1 MEGGIKDDIIST
13 FSSHPPPPLPYLPQN
28 LLQFGPQA
36 LPRWWVGLQLPQG
49 QGRQGRTSAGA
60 ARAGQGRTSAGAD
73 PPLPRSLWPMM
84 VTPLPVTITI
94 GIAATA
100 ANKKTLILC
109 ADANLVSNAVR
120 QDD

>member
-1 MEGGIKDDIIST
+1 MT
-13 FSSHPPPPLPYLPQN
+13 SSQPSLVTLHLPFLICPKTP
-28 LLQFGPQA
+28 PQA
-36 LPRWWVGLQLPQG
+36 PPRWWVGLQLPQG

-94 GIAATA
+94 AATA